1 MCSGVLCSPLA
12 PGSPAAWHTHSLQL
26 SPPALQSS
34 LALGAEQRSRV
45 LVFPGKMALPH
56 MVGCSHSQKWCMS
69 QKQQKS
75 VLILG

>member
-12 PGSPAAWHTHSLQL
+12 PGSPAVWHTHSLQL
-26 SPPALQSS
+26 SPSALQSS
-34 LALGAEQRSRV
+34 LALGAEQCSHV
-45 LVFPGKMALPH
+45 LVFPGKMALPCV
-56 MVGCSHSQKWCMS
+56 VGCSHSWKWFMS